1 MSHVFLS
8 VKLSLEPHLQR
19 EIIVG
24 VDQRMATQKSVC
36 AFEIRLVLVVMVS
49 VPGECPLGPKG
60 SGYQRH

>member
-49 VPGECPLGPKG
+49 VPGECPL
-60 SGYQRH
+60 